1 MRHVV
6 TSFQLLNR
14 TFNMGPV
21 FQSQTPISR
30 AATTCRQVRFS
41 GHFSF
46 WTFIG
51 Q

>member
-21 FQSQTPISR
+21 FGVANPKIRTRDIFRS
-30 AATTCRQVRFS
+30 TCCFQV
-41 GHFSF
+41 
-46 WTFIG
+46 T
-51 Q
+51 

>member
-21 FQSQTPISR
+21 FRVANPDFEHRDNLPSG
-30 AATTCRQVRFS
+30 CVFQV
-41 GHFSF
+41 
-46 WTFIG
+46 T
-51 Q
+51 